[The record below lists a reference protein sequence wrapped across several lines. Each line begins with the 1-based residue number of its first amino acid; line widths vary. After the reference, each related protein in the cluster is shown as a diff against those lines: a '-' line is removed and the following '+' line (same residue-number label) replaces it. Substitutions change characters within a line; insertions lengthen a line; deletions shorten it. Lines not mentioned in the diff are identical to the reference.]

1 MKHILDL
8 AQVYKPQRMYNILL
22 EIACENVSR
31 IPNIYTNFTMLIYF
45 ITTYDLIISTKSIA
59 LLLYYYRPAN

>member
-1 MKHILDL
+1 MNYILVL
-8 AQVYKPQRMYNILL
+8 AEVYKPQRIYNSLL
-22 EIACENVSR
+22 EIARENVSH

-45 ITTYDLIISTKSIA
+45 IMTCNLIISTKSIA